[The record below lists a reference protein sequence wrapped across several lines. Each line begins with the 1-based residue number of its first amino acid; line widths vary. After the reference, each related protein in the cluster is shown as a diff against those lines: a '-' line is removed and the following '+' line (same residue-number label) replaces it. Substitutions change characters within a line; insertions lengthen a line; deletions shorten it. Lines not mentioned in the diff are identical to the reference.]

1 MLFEVF
7 YPRHPWPPP
16 EVRHDWTPKNTDQ
29 TPFTS
34 GGMTGCLG
42 LVSLSMRKTSN
53 LFEEEFSLNKNW
65 TTKKMRKIG
74 PKSG

>member
-1 MLFEVF
+1 MTG
-7 YPRHPWPPP
+7 PQKH
-16 EVRHDWTPKNTDQ
+16 TDQ

-42 LVSLSMRKTSN
+42 LVSFDEKTSN

-65 TTKKMRKIG
+65 TTKKCGKLDQKVADISYVDMDME
-74 PKSG
+74 